1 LHIPGR
7 QDAVARSQT
16 PLIEMRGIVKR
27 FYGKPAN
34 DRVDLALRP
43 GEVLALLGEN
53 GAGKSTL
60 VKILYGLYVP
70 DAGEILVRGTP
81 VRIGSPRDAMA
92 LGIGMVHQHFTL
104 VPELTVAENIA
115 LCAPPA
121 RRGVLLDLAGV
132 EGRIRDLSTRY
143 GIRVDPAR
151 RVRELSVGE
160 RQRVE
165 ILKVLSGG
173 AGILVLDEPTAVL
186 TPREAAE
193 LFGMI
198 ESLKRGGAGIVL
210 ISHKLEEV
218 MAVSDRVTV
227 LRGGRVVLD
236 TATRRTDVRALAAAM
251 MGRETP
257 PPSRRTARQPGRPV
271 LEVRGLRARG
281 DSGHEALRGVSF
293 TVREGEIVGLAGVS
307 GNGQCELAEV
317 LSGLRPASAGGF
329 LLRGVGMHGATPRR
343 LAMCGVGRIPE
354 DRMETG
360 AILDLPLKHNLILE
374 RYHLAPF
381 SRRYRQV
388 TGEIDACAERLVAE
402 YRIAAHSIGIEL
414 RTLSGGN
421 IQKAILARAL
431 DPHPSLIIAAQP
443 ARGLDVGAAAFV
455 HRRLLDERDRGAAVL
470 LVSEDLDEI
479 LALADTIGVIHRGEI
494 LRICPTG
501 ETDRGC
507 IGMLMAGV
515 REGRR

>member
-1 LHIPGR
+1 MLQNNKISWSDPEYL
-7 QDAVARSQT
+7 V
-16 PLIEMRGIVKR
+16 EMRGIVKR
-27 FYGKPAN
+27 FYGRAVN
-34 DRVDLALRP
+34 DRVDLTLRK

-60 VKILYGLYVP
+60 VKILYGLYTP
-70 DAGEILVRGTP
+70 DAGRLAVRGRP
-81 VRIGSPRDAMA
+81 ACIRSPRHAIS

-104 VPELTVAENIA
+104 VSELTVAENIA

-132 EGRIRDLSTRY
+132 ERRVRDISDRY
-143 GIRVDPAR
+143 GIRVDPTG
-151 RVRELSVGE
+151 RVGELSVGE

-165 ILKVLSGG
+165 ILKALAGG
-173 AGILVLDEPTAVL
+173 AEILVLDEPTAVL
-186 TPREAAE
+186 TPGVAAE
-193 LFGMI
+193 LFGVI

-236 TATRRTDVRALAAAM
+236 TDTRRTDVRALAAAM

-257 PPSRRTARQPGRPV
+257 APSRRAARKPGRPV
-271 LEVRGLRARG
+271 LDVRGLRARG
-281 DSGHEALRGVSF
+281 AQGHEALRGVSF

-307 GNGQCELAEV
+307 GNGQRELAEI
-317 LSGLRPASAGGF
+317 LSGLRPASGGEF
-329 LLRGVGMHGATPRR
+329 LLRGVGMRGATPRR
-343 LAMCGVGRIPE
+343 LAMRGVGRIPE

-360 AILDLPLKHNLILE
+360 AILDLSLKQNLILE

-381 SRRYRQV
+381 SKRYRQV
-388 TGEIDACAERLVAE
+388 PGEIDACAERLVAE
-402 YRIAAHSIGIEL
+402 YRIAAHSIEIEL

-431 DPHPSLIIAAQP
+431 DPRPSLILAAQP
-443 ARGLDVGAAAFV
+443 VRGLDVGAAAFV

-470 LVSEDLDEI
+470 LISEDLDEI
-479 LALADTIGVIHRGEI
+479 LLLADTIGVIYRGELLRVCPRGEI
-494 LRICPTG
+494 
-501 ETDRGC
+501 DRDR

-515 REGRR
+515 REGTR